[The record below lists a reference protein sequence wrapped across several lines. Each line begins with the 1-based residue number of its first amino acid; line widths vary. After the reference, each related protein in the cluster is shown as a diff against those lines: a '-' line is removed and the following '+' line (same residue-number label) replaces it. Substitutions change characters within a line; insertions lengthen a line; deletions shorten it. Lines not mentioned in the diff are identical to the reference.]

1 MIAKG
6 FQMQWNFYNCIGALD
21 GKHIMIRPPP
31 NSGSYYYNYKHHF
44 SIVLMALV
52 DASYRFI
59 YVDIG
64 CNGRVSDEAFSK
76 IQHFTTKLRKRHS
89 TYHSHHY
96 YLAQPSMH
104 HYVIVADEAFAM
116 TTYLIKPY
124 GQAQLTKEKRI
135 FNYRLSR
142 ARRVVEN
149 TFGILAT
156 RFRIFMTA
164 IALSPEKVEI
174 ITYACCIL
182 PNFLRNKSSIYTIAE
197 TTDHEDP
204 VTHEVYAGEWRKEGP
219 GNGLKNLD
227 RQGSNN
233 YTASAKQMRENLC
246 YYYNSNAGSVP
257 WQNKMK

>member
-1 MIAKG
+1 
-6 FQMQWNFYNCIGALD
+6 MQWNFYNCIGALD

-64 CNGRVSDEAFSK
+64 CNGRVSDGGVFKNSTFYNK
-76 IQHFTTKLRKRHS
+76 IEEKTLNIP
-89 TYHSHHY
+89 
-96 YLAQPSMH
+96 QPSLLPGSTINAP
-104 HYVIVADEAFAM
+104 YVIVADEAFAM

-149 TFGILAT
+149 AFGILAT
-156 RFRIFMTA
+156 RFRIFMTP
-164 IALSPEKVEI
+164 IALSPKKVEI

-182 PNFLRNKSSIYTIAE
+182 HNFLRNKSSIYTIAE

-204 VTHEVYAGEWRKEGP
+204 VTHEVYAGEWRKEAP
-219 GNGLKNLD
+219 GTGLKNLD

-257 WQNKMK
+257 WQHKMI